1 MHANNMSL
9 RRAEQNLCMHG
20 NLSRIHSLEE
30 YFHAKAALGTDRASV
45 HVWAARLLNIDHR
58 IRCACEAEHVRV
70 PMLQVDYAAAG
81 IFINITTDSDE
92 GHSAP
97 WWQLEG
103 ARMAPGLEPLTPV
116 CPCPMLPHTQAIILS
131 PRSAHTCV
139 PLFGTFT
146 GLVK

>member
-1 MHANNMSL
+1 
-9 RRAEQNLCMHG
+9 
-20 NLSRIHSLEE
+20 
-30 YFHAKAALGTDRASV
+30 
-45 HVWAARLLNIDHR
+45 
-58 IRCACEAEHVRV
+58 
-70 PMLQVDYAAAG
+70 MLQVDYAAAG

-116 CPCPMLPHTQAIILS
+116 CPCPMISHTGAMFLS
-131 PRSAHTCV
+131 PRRPHACM
-139 PLFGTFT
+139 PLLWTPP